1 MTVAADIAAKLTAAF
16 APVDLQITDESHRHA
31 GHAGARP
38 GGESHFHV
46 RIVSAA
52 FAGQPRVARQRLVY
66 RALATDL
73 AGPIHA
79 LALEALTP
87 DEAAKR

>member
-1 MTVAADIAAKLTAAF
+1 MTVAASITAKLTAAF
-16 APVDLQITDESHRHA
+16 APVDLQITDESQRHA

-52 FAGQPRVARQRLVY
+52 FAGQSRLARQRLVY
-66 RALATDL
+66 RALASDL